1 MCYFSDPAHRL
12 LQSDGG
18 RPDGVVAGRGS
29 PPSGGHKMSKRSEK
43 EQGAREVRCLK
54 TGPFER
60 LVGCTNI
67 RKAGAVDTGQV
78 GQE

>member
-1 MCYFSDPAHRL
+1 
-12 LQSDGG
+12 
-18 RPDGVVAGRGS
+18 
-29 PPSGGHKMSKRSEK
+29 MSKRSEK